1 MDKNKLFV
9 GSLPW
14 AVTSDQLKELFAS
27 YGEITEA
34 VVISDR
40 NTGRSKGFG
49 FVTFAK
55 EEDAQ
60 KALEM
65 NGKEVEG
72 RTIVV
77 NAAKPREERR
87 SGGGGGGGY
96 RGGGGSGG
104 YRGGGGGYGGGG
116 GRRDRSF

>member
-14 AVTSDQLKELFAS
+14 SINNDSLKELFAQ

-34 VVISDR
+34 VVITDR

-65 NGKEVEG
+65 NGKDVEG
-72 RTIVV
+72 RAIVV
-77 NAAKPREERR
+77 NIARPRENR
-87 SGGGGGGGY
+87 GGGGGGGF
-96 RGGGGSGG
+96 
-104 YRGGGGGYGGGG
+104 
-116 GRRDRSF
+116 RRDNRF

>member
-1 MDKNKLFV
+1 MEKNKLFV

-14 AVTSDQLKELFAS
+14 SINSDSLKALFAQ
-27 YGEITEA
+27 YGEITDA
-34 VVISDR
+34 VVIMDR

-72 RTIVV
+72 RTLVV
-77 NAAKPREERR
+77 NVAKPRED
-87 SGGGGGGGY
+87 
-96 RGGGGSGG
+96 RGGGGF
-104 YRGGGGGYGGGG
+104 RKD
-116 GRRDRSF
+116 RRF

>member
-14 AVTSDQLKELFAS
+14 SITSDQLRELFAT
-27 YGEITEA
+27 YGEITDA

-40 NTGRSKGFG
+40 DTGRSKGFG
-49 FVTFAK
+49 FVTFAT
-55 EEDAQ
+55 EESAQ

-65 NGKEVEG
+65 DGKEVEG

-77 NAAKPREERR
+77 NVAKPRVD
-87 SGGGGGGGY
+87 
-96 RGGGGSGG
+96 RGGF
-104 YRGGGGGYGGGG
+104 RGGDRGGF
-116 GRRDRSF
+116 RRDR

>member
-1 MDKNKLFV
+1 MDTKNKLFV

-14 AVTSDQLKELFAS
+14 SINNDSLRELFAQ

-34 VVISDR
+34 IVITDR
-40 NTGRSKGFG
+40 ETGRSKGFG

-65 NGKEVEG
+65 GGKEVEG

-77 NAAKPREERR
+77 NVAKPREPRR
-87 SGGGGGGGY
+87 S
-96 RGGGGSGG
+96 
-104 YRGGGGGYGGGG
+104 
-116 GRRDRSF
+116 F